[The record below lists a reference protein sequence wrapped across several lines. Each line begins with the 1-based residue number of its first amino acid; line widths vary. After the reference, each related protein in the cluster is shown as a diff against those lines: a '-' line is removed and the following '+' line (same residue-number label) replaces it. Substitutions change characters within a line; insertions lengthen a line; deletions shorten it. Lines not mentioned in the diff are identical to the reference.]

1 MTPRISL
8 IIPTYNRKDILIQNL
23 KEIRRHYPEAEIIVV
38 DDGSKEDYSLR
49 LKQEFGNSIIFL
61 KNEKNLGKGASLR
74 KGFLIANG
82 DYLIFTDDDL
92 PYGLKAID
100 LIYQKLQEGAKIAV
114 IQRSNFNDKNLFK
127 KIARLIFKLIF
138 QPLLRIH
145 LQDTQAG
152 LKGFKKEVGKLLFSL
167 SFIDRFAIDLEI
179 LHLAS
184 KLKIKIET
192 VPANVLNQETTT
204 FKLSSI
210 FEIALSVIKIKLH
223 HYEKSHNY

>member
-223 HYEKSHNY
+223 HYEKSNNY

>member
-92 PYGLKAID
+92 PYGLKTID

-223 HYEKSHNY
+223 HYEKSNNY